1 MQRQKSWIA
10 IICLILFGCN
20 HINDANNT
28 ISVRYINTLPIAYQ
42 TIGNATFAMV
52 IDSGSSYTLID
63 SSFVVNAGI
72 TIYKTNLQLNS
83 IHGKQHIYACRIDNI
98 EWYVTDLSVIRK
110 IDSKIIG
117 IFGIDYLK
125 NKRIQF

>member
-1 MQRQKSWIA
+1 MQRRKSWIA

-20 HINDANNT
+20 HVNDTNDT
-28 ISVRYINTLPIAYQ
+28 ISVRYINALPIAYQ

-72 TIYKTNLQLNS
+72 AIYKTDLQLNS
-83 IHGKQHIYACRIDNI
+83 IHGKQHIYKCKIDNVD
-98 EWYVTDLSVIRK
+98 WHVTDLSAIRK

-117 IFGIDYLK
+117 VFGIDYLK
-125 NKRIQF
+125 NKRVQF

>member
-1 MQRQKSWIA
+1 MRRQKSWIA

-20 HINDANNT
+20 HVNDTNDT
-28 ISVRYINTLPIAYQ
+28 ISVRYINALPIAYQ

-72 TIYKTNLQLNS
+72 PICKTDLQLNS
-83 IHGKQHIYACRIDNI
+83 MHGKQHIYKCKIDNVD
-98 EWYVTDLSVIRK
+98 WYVTDLSVIRK

-117 IFGIDYLK
+117 VFGIDYLK
-125 NKRIQF
+125 NKCVQF

>member
-20 HINDANNT
+20 HANDTNNT
-28 ISVRYINTLPIAYQ
+28 ISVRYINALPIAYQ

-72 TIYKTNLQLNS
+72 PIYKTDLQLNS
-83 IHGKQHIYACRIDNI
+83 IHGKQHIYKCKIDNV
-98 EWYVTDLSVIRK
+98 EWYVTDLSIIRK
-110 IDSKIIG
+110 IDNKIIG

>member
-10 IICLILFGCN
+10 IICLMLFGCN
-20 HINDANNT
+20 HANDTNNI
-28 ISVRYINTLPIAYQ
+28 ISVRYINALPITYQ

-63 SSFVVNAGI
+63 SSFVVNVGI
-72 TIYKTNLQLNS
+72 AIYKTDLQLNS
-83 IHGKQHIYACRIDNI
+83 IHGKQHIYKCKIDNVD
-98 EWYVTDLSVIRK
+98 WYVTDLSIIRK

-117 IFGIDYLK
+117 VFGIDYLK
-125 NKRIQF
+125 NKCIQF

>member
-1 MQRQKSWIA
+1 MRRKKSWIA

-20 HINDANNT
+20 HVNDTNN
-28 ISVRYINTLPIAYQ
+28 IIAVRYVNALPIAYQ

-72 TIYKTNLQLNS
+72 AMYKTDLQLNS
-83 IHGKQHIYACRIDNI
+83 MHGKQDIYKCKIDNVD
-98 EWYVTDLSVIRK
+98 WHVTDLSAIRK

-117 IFGIDYLK
+117 VFGIDYLK
-125 NKRIQF
+125 NKRVQF